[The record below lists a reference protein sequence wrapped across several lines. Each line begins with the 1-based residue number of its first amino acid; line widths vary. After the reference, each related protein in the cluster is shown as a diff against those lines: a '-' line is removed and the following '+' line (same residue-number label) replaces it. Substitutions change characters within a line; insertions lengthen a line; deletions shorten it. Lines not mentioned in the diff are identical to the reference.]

1 MKISVSILNLKEK
14 NKIKDIEK
22 HNPDFIH
29 IDVMDGEFV
38 DNIACSYDSIKD
50 YLDNYNYDV
59 HLMVTNPRK
68 YIDEFKLINP
78 KYITFHVE
86 TSDVLDN
93 INYLK
98 SLGIKAGL
106 AINPETDLSKLTP
119 YLDKVDL
126 VLVMSVKPGHGGQEF
141 ITNSIDRINT
151 LYEYRTNNN
160 LNYMISVDGGINA
173 STIKYVDKCDIAVS
187 GSYVVNNDNVDEA
200 LNVLR
205 GV

>member
-78 KYITFHVE
+78 KYITFHV
-86 TSDVLDN
+86 
-93 INYLK
+93 
-98 SLGIKAGL
+98 
-106 AINPETDLSKLTP
+106 
-119 YLDKVDL
+119 
-126 VLVMSVKPGHGGQEF
+126 
-141 ITNSIDRINT
+141 
-151 LYEYRTNNN
+151 
-160 LNYMISVDGGINA
+160 
-173 STIKYVDKCDIAVS
+173 
-187 GSYVVNNDNVDEA
+187 
-200 LNVLR
+200 
-205 GV
+205 